1 MVPFY
6 NPSITLPVRERIGP
20 PLFSIYA
27 VHLLVALITFC
38 LSYFSKSIC
47 SVDQRCQQ
55 AMHSDLTLFMI
66 KGSFD
71 YTILL

>member
-6 NPSITLPVRERIGP
+6 NPSITLPVREGVGP
-20 PLFSIYA
+20 PLFSIYGI
-27 VHLLVALITFC
+27 HLLVALITIC

-55 AMHSDLTLFMI
+55 AMHSDLILFMI

-71 YTILL
+71 YTTLL